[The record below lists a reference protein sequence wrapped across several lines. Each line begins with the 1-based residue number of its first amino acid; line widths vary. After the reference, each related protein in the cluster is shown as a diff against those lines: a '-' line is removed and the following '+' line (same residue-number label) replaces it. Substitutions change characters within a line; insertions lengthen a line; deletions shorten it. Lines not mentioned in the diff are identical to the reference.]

1 MHKKLKS
8 SINGMQVISI
18 MPKCVIDIKVDSLKK
33 IGCFSVN
40 TEMQETRALSNAYFP
55 IFTNTSSSCFQ
66 GDDPV
71 GRFLWAFFSYKLVKR

>member
-1 MHKKLKS
+1 M
-8 SINGMQVISI
+8 
-18 MPKCVIDIKVDSLKK
+18 DSLKK

-71 GRFLWAFFSYKLVKR
+71 GRFLWAYFFIQTCKAIAEFANTLDSAVSSRSKVSAL